1 MDQSQHSTTGYRI
14 GSVGHDTQLLLWD
27 IGDDILTNI
36 PANLTGNKNVGP
48 TTISV
53 GLNPVS
59 NEMNSLSNPDHGKS
73 PSSDA
78 PSLTSTSSTK
88 SKLKKLHK
96 RGFSFGNR
104 LSRAVGV
111 STNQQQNGYINGHA
125 VDNKDSSGVFGSPIC
140 PKLRSIPM
148 IEPFLNKKIAHERL
162 TDSSGVFG
170 SPICPKL
177 RSIPMIE
184 PFLNKKIA
192 HERLTVLFFREECI
206 VTGCQEGFICT
217 WARPGRDQ
225 LKLIQAWRE
234 LLKDMQE
241 LMSEEIPLIGSVFCD
256 IGKLVDFVSF

>member
-162 TDSSGVFG
+162 T
-170 SPICPKL
+170 
-177 RSIPMIE
+177 
-184 PFLNKKIA
+184 
-192 HERLTVLFFREECI
+192 VLFFREECI